1 MPRFGSQFN
10 NTYFNPEDG
19 GETQEFR
26 HPYQEGH
33 LQGVLFHP
41 ATGTMTSEDP
51 TYPEKKRL
59 NDFSKILKTNDSN
72 LIHQAGKTDL
82 PIAEMDP
89 SVVGL
94 HPRDGIFNGVRI
106 NNKLKTYG
114 GTWSST
120 NRQINMSG
128 NSSSMD
134 TTLAHEWGH
143 REDSPDGKGEDHSH
157 TRLEGAMYDKGR
169 MHVSPYMEGT
179 ADGYMERYSEPYS
192 NIKWEGDPKG
202 IRKAVGY
209 NRRHEAVLDPEQKKD
224 RHLDLWKKTG
234 ELPGY
239 GVDSKNWK
247 NKQEMALYA
256 AARLHVASGGKS
268 AIDSL
273 PNMTELAE
281 THLSDYG
288 QTLYKKDRDRVMK
301 SGKGF
306 ARLPHDIPEYKNAA
320 KHLYLGKLVHENPSL
335 HGQLD
340 KMGLG
345 EISTY
350 SQDFYKHHVANTA
363 LVDRENTE
371 RAMDLYD
378 NRQADS
384 ERPYNNPMT
393 NKIEHGR
400 DPYVRMIRP
409 GEPYTDMGMKYR
421 GKRNQY
427 VDGKYLSVQHTLPGM
442 EQYDELTVNAA
453 ANPMPKPLAKK
464 QLARTDD
471 LHLQRNIKI
480 PRLK

>member
-41 ATGTMTSEDP
+41 ATGTMSSEDP
-51 TYPEKKRL
+51 TYPKKKRF
-59 NDFSKILKTNDSN
+59 NDFSKILKTDDSN
-72 LIHQAGKTDL
+72 LIHQAGNTDL

-106 NNKLKTYG
+106 NNKLKTYS

-157 TRLEGAMYDKGR
+157 TRLEGAMYNKGR

-192 NIKWEGDPKG
+192 NIKWEGDPNGLRKG
-202 IRKAVGY
+202 VGY
-209 NRRHEAVLDPEQKKD
+209 NRRHEAVLDPAQRED
-224 RHLDLWKKTG
+224 RHLDLWRKTG

-281 THLSDYG
+281 THLRDYG
-288 QTLYKKDRDRVMK
+288 HTLYKKDKDRVMK
-301 SGKGF
+301 SEKGF
-306 ARLPHDIPEYKNAA
+306 ARLPHDIPEYQNAA

-350 SQDFYKHHVANTA
+350 SQAFYKHHVANTA
-363 LVDRENTE
+363 LVNREDTE

-384 ERPYNNPMT
+384 ERHYNNPMT
-393 NKIEHGR
+393 NKLEHGR
-400 DPYVRMIRP
+400 NPYVRLGHP
-409 GEPYTDMGMKYR
+409 GEPYADMGMKYM
-421 GKRNQY
+421 GKRHQY

-442 EQYDELTVNAA
+442 EQFDELQVNYD
-453 ANPMPKPLAKK
+453 ANPMPKPLTKK
-464 QLARTDD
+464 QLTRTDD